1 MQKRG
6 WLVLLVGL
14 ALVGVC
20 AAMLVALW
28 SGYTWTRAER
38 LRWRVVASDTISV
51 ESDEERRFAVSGPAT
66 LDLTN
71 HVGDVT
77 VTAGN
82 TSEVVVEI
90 HRTAW
95 GADEAEAQAR
105 LAALLVNTNQAGNV
119 VTLEVPDP
127 SGGTVAIMGER
138 RSDAVAFTIVV
149 PVETAVT
156 VRTEF
161 GRVTL
166 TGTHGPAEV
175 RTGSGAVTVQR
186 VTGSVTA
193 RSDFGEVVVEE
204 VTGEAVFAGSGS
216 GALRLRQVAA
226 AEALELSTD
235 FGAVVFEHGEAGTLT
250 ARTGSG
256 PVSLTDLA
264 LSGQVSAQADFGDVT
279 LAGVS
284 ASAYVLRSGSGAI
297 SVDGAQGILSAD
309 SDFGEVRVLNALSA
323 TVDLRAGSGGISFSG
338 ALGAGPHQLQTDFGG
353 VTVSVPAGTG
363 LGLDLSTDFGSIRS
377 DFPLTVAGD
386 LDDDHWQGEI
396 NGGGPSLTVN
406 TGSGNITLQQLP

>member
-6 WLVLLVGL
+6 WLAVLVGL
-14 ALVGVC
+14 AMLGVC

-28 SGYTWTRAER
+28 GGYTWTRAEG
-38 LRWRVVASDTISV
+38 LRWRVVASDTVSV
-51 ESDEERRFAVSGPAT
+51 ESDEERRFAVNGPAT

-71 HVGDVT
+71 HVGDVA
-77 VTAGN
+77 VTAGDTN
-82 TSEVVVEI
+82 EIVVNI

-95 GADEAEAQAR
+95 GSDEAEAQAR
-105 LAALLVNTNQAGNV
+105 LAALLVNASQAGSV

-127 SGGTVAIMGER
+127 PGDVVAAMGER
-138 RSDAVAFTIVV
+138 RSDSVAFTIVV
-149 PVETAVT
+149 PVETAVV

-161 GRVTL
+161 GEVTL
-166 TGTHGPAEV
+166 AGTRGPVEL
-175 RTGSGAVTVQR
+175 RTGAGALAVQR

-193 RSDFGEVVVEE
+193 RSDFGEVVIEE
-204 VTGEAVFAGSGS
+204 VAGESVVAGSGS

-226 AEALELSTD
+226 AGPVELTTD
-235 FGAVVFEHGEAGTLT
+235 FGTVVFENGEAATLT

-264 LSGQVSAQADFGDVT
+264 VAGQVSVEADFGDVT

-284 ASAYVLRSGSGAI
+284 ASTYDVHSGSGTI
-297 SVDGAQGILSAD
+297 SVDGGQGTLTAD
-309 SDFGEVRVLNALSA
+309 SDFGEVKVLNALSA
-323 TVDLRAGSGGISFSG
+323 TVDLRSGSGGITFSG
-338 ALGAGPHQLQTDFGG
+338 ELGAGPHVLQTHFGG

-363 LGLDLSTDFGSIRS
+363 LGVDLSTDFGSINS

-396 NGGGPSLTVN
+396 NGGGPSLTVS
-406 TGSGNITLQQLP
+406 TGSGSIALQQLP